1 MEGSQK
7 SASSLGASP
16 LSETG
21 TPLTAGGQSARV
33 NVGPFPTPA
42 GSSVGASPLTASPE
56 VPAIVPR
63 APSTATPSPAPA
75 PAPAPAELT
84 TAAKKAADKRKNLM
98 ANIEERASKEGY
110 VPTAKNLKD
119 LRDKVEF
126 FNKKDAAGLLKAGSE
141 LAKKHERAKQLLA
154 RIERVEGAPALT
166 TRRRTAKAETS
177 RLNLAAGGTT
187 AAPAGGTTA
196 AAALASGLRLQN
208 APLTLKRMTAK
219 RRAALEALRARV
231 PTPWPSP
238 RYGQTPLTPS
248 PLNLGPAVPLSAR
261 YASSPINTNAIRR
274 LVAAPLESERKE
286 NRTRRSKYS
295 LTFNSPTFVKYLE
308 MVVPEFLPLPE
319 LYNPYTG
326 VKYAPEESPLE
337 DIERAF
343 LELKDIRNQAR
354 RKALKLQKASEKRA
368 ETRRNRR

>member
-1 MEGSQK
+1 
-7 SASSLGASP
+7 
-16 LSETG
+16 
-21 TPLTAGGQSARV
+21 
-33 NVGPFPTPA
+33 
-42 GSSVGASPLTASPE
+42 
-56 VPAIVPR
+56 
-63 APSTATPSPAPA
+63 
-75 PAPAPAELT
+75 
-84 TAAKKAADKRKNLM
+84 M
-98 ANIEERASKEGY
+98 ANIEERASREGY

-141 LAKKHERAKQLLA
+141 LAKKHERAKQLLS
-154 RIERVEGAPALT
+154 RIERVEGAPTLT
-166 TRRRTAKAETS
+166 TRRRTGKAETS

-187 AAPAGGTTA
+187 AAPAASAAGGTTA
-196 AAALASGLRLQN
+196 AATLASGLRLQN
-208 APLTLKRMTAK
+208 APMTLKRMTAK

-326 VKYAPEESPLE
+326 VKYAAEESPLE